1 MQIIFMLLCTSQVI
15 IEVAKCVSFL
25 FKQLKD
31 DAVALVDVFAP
42 PDFILNS
49 PIGKASGEVRFL
61 VFYIYTFSSCVIHN
75 GNVHEGT

>member
-1 MQIIFMLLCTSQVI
+1 M
-15 IEVAKCVSFL
+15 SFG

-49 PIGKASGEVRFL
+49 PIGKANGEVRKPILAFVCL
-61 VFYIYTFSSCVIHN
+61 IMKNVIAFN
-75 GNVHEGT
+75 

>member
-1 MQIIFMLLCTSQVI
+1 M
-15 IEVAKCVSFL
+15 SFP

-49 PIGKASGEVRFL
+49 PIGKASGEVKL
-61 VFYIYTFSSCVIHN
+61 LAFYIYTIYSCVIHK
-75 GNVHEGT
+75 GNVHKGT

>member
-1 MQIIFMLLCTSQVI
+1 LPIT
-15 IEVAKCVSFL
+15 EVAKSMSFG

-49 PIGKASGEVRFL
+49 PIGKGSGEVRTPILKFVSL
-61 VFYIYTFSSCVIHN
+61 VIKKGIACK
-75 GNVHEGT
+75 

>member
-1 MQIIFMLLCTSQVI
+1 MTS
-15 IEVAKCVSFL
+15 EVAKCMSFV

-49 PIGKASGEVRFL
+49 PIGKASGEVRKPIL
-61 VFYIYTFSSCVIHN
+61 VLLSLIIKNDVSCK
-75 GNVHEGT
+75 

>member
-1 MQIIFMLLCTSQVI
+1 MSIV
-15 IEVAKCVSFL
+15 

-49 PIGKASGEVRFL
+49 PIGKASGEVRKPIL
-61 VFYIYTFSSCVIHN
+61 VLLSLIIRNNVSCK
-75 GNVHEGT
+75 

>member
-1 MQIIFMLLCTSQVI
+1 M
-15 IEVAKCVSFL
+15 SFG

-49 PIGKASGEVRFL
+49 PIGKASGEVSKPIIKFVSL
-61 VFYIYTFSSCVIHN
+61 IKIIACK
-75 GNVHEGT
+75 